1 MMNIFFGQI
10 IEYKQ
15 TEQHNNVVDV
25 DEETKKI
32 ILQAFMPDFAKQEL
46 KKY

>member
-1 MMNIFFGQI
+1 MINIFGQI

-15 TEQHNNVVDV
+15 TEQYNNVLDV